1 MEDESG
7 DTPWRCFEFRENF
20 IAACNSTHQSLES
33 GNSGPGTLE
42 STVAVGVAIAL
53 MALAILMVRRATL
66 LLMHWADAPPF
77 RLGKATKPNAITPNW
92 YPGCLRMQWTQSP
105 NHRTLQGTL
114 RLMSIFKAR
123 TLDFYW
129 GDQSSFLVWVVSL
142 N

>member
-33 GNSGPGTLE
+33 GNSGPSTLE
-42 STVAVGVAIAL
+42 TTVAVGVAIAL
-53 MALAILMVRRATL
+53 MALAILMVCRATF

-92 YPGCLRMQWTQSP
+92 YPGCSRTQWTQSP
-105 NHRTLQGTL
+105 NRGTLQGTL
-114 RLMSIFKAR
+114 PLLSIFQTL

-129 GDQSSFLVWVVSL
+129 GDHNAGLTWVVSL